1 MYQDPLHHLNAS
13 AFRSLESAEPMQY
26 AVNGGSVSQL
36 DVICAREFE
45 LCSLFDLSEL
55 ICELMVDSMN

>member
-26 AVNGGSVSQL
+26 PVNGGSVSQL
-36 DVICAREFE
+36 IVICAREFV
-45 LCSLFDLSEL
+45 LAVSVDLAAAPE
-55 ICELMVDSMN
+55 IVND